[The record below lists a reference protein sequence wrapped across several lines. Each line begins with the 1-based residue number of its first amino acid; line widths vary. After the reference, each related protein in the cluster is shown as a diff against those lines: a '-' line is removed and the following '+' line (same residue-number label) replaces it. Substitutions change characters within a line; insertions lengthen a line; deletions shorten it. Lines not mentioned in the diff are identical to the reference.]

1 MCYRFGERLFE
12 AAQHRFAISVVEAY
26 VGQCPHPGNEP
37 SGIIWTAVGRPRAAL
52 CGLNRIGVG
61 SARRRESVIEK
72 ILNHSGIPAQPFS
85 ADSHL
90 GQVASCVLD
99 R

>member
-12 AAQHRFAISVVEAY
+12 VAQHRFAISVAEAY

-37 SGIIWTAVGRPRAAL
+37 SRIIWTAVGRPRAAVRG
-52 CGLNRIGVG
+52 CNRIGVG

-85 ADSHL
+85 ADSRL
-90 GQVASCVLD
+90 GQVVPRVLD